1 MTRRTI
7 EAVVALARHAP
18 QVSRNRPMRTWCTSG
33 QFRGPSRPPR
43 TRGCCMVVRGSTS
56 RGARAVP
63 IGIRR
68 RPKAHSVHI
77 WREKPR
83 AGSRPARRR
92 LPVGHAKVSRSAA
105 RGSRSVK
112 ASARRSVSRVLSRR
126 ASRRIGDGH
135 PSGAVG
141 RPTAHAADP
150 RAGQR
155 TSPPHTV
162 ARPRVAPSY
171 LALLRVEFARFTPV
185 CGSHRGPAS
194 SLWHWSSPHG
204 GRALPATLRCGA
216 RTFLT
221 PSAGL
226 PPPMT
231 RDHPTASL
239 TREVYPAQAK
249 TQSTTQAEAGSAMAG
264 FRWRAISR
272 RGGGRPTS
280 ARQHGRDRWPRWP
293 ARPRR
298 S

>member
-1 MTRRTI
+1 MAAPRRGGGCRF
-7 EAVVALARHAP
+7 AAGGV
-18 QVSRNRPMRTWCTSG
+18 QV
-33 QFRGPSRPPR
+33 RGRRRASSRPA
-43 TRGCCMVVRGSTS
+43 
-56 RGARAVP
+56 AR
-63 IGIRR
+63 RF
-68 RPKAHSVHI
+68 
-77 WREKPR
+77 
-83 AGSRPARRR
+83 AGSR
-92 LPVGHAKVSRSAA
+92 SA
-105 RGSRSVK
+105 K

-135 PSGAVG
+135 PSGAAG

-155 TSPPHTV
+155 TSPPRTV
-162 ARPRVAPSY
+162 TRPRVAPSY
-171 LALLRVEFARFTPV
+171 LALLRVEFARFTPA
-185 CGSHRGPAS
+185 CGSHRRPAS

-239 TREVYPAQAK
+239 TRGVYPAQAR
-249 TQSTTQAEAGSAMAG
+249 TQSTTQPRAGPAMAG
-264 FRWRAISR
+264 PQGSRLSR
-272 RGGGRPTS
+272 RGGGPPTS
-280 ARQHGRDRWPRWP
+280 AHQHGHDRSPGWP